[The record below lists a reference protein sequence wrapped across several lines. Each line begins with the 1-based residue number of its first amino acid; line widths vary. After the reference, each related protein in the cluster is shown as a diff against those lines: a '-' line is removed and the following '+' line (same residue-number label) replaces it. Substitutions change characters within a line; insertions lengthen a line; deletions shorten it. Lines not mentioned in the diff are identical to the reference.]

1 MKTTSTTY
9 VGMDV
14 HQNTI
19 AVSIR
24 RPGKAV
30 PEFTQRSAGAASVR
44 KLIADL
50 KTKHGTHLRACY
62 EAGPTGFGVQRA
74 FESAGIPCDVVAPSL
89 IPRKSGERRKTDRL
103 DAHRLSELLMQGA
116 LTAIHVPTPEDEA
129 ARDLVRQASTARSEL
144 GDAQRR
150 LRSFLLRH
158 DKRCGETQKKWG
170 KKFMAWLRGLRL
182 EQPHLQITLEM
193 MLRELDMRKEQ
204 VDTWDKHLEDLAR
217 SPAYARKVRM
227 LCCIKG
233 ICVFGALVLATE
245 LVAPE
250 RFLTARQMMS
260 YVGLVVAEDSSGQR
274 QKRLGI
280 TKTGN
285 AWARHIVVQA
295 AHAARFAN
303 VNRSSEIKKRRKG
316 QPQEVVDIAMKA
328 ERRLH
333 DRYVKLTSSG
343 KHSGKVKAAVAREL
357 TGFVWA
363 ILQVETHT
371 RAPLQVDADGVVIH

>member
-1 MKTTSTTY
+1 MKTTRTTY

-14 HQNTI
+14 HMDTI

-24 RPGKAV
+24 LPGKVA
-30 PEFTQRSAGAASVR
+30 PEFFQRTAMPASVK
-44 KLIADL
+44 KLVADL
-50 KTKHGTHLRACY
+50 KAKYGTDLRACY
-62 EAGPTGFGVQRA
+62 EAGPTGFGVHRV
-74 FESAGIPCDVVAPSL
+74 FENAGVPCDVVAPSL
-89 IPRKSGERRKTDRL
+89 IPRKPGERRKTDRL
-103 DAHRLSELLMQGA
+103 DAHHLSEMLMQGA

-158 DKRCGETQKKWG
+158 QQRCAETEKWG
-170 KKFMAWLRGLRL
+170 PKFMTWLRKLKL
-182 EQPHLQITLEM
+182 EQPLLQTTLQM
-193 MLRELDMRKEQ
+193 MLRELDMRQEQ
-204 VDTWDKHLEDLAR
+204 VDTWNKHLEELAR
-217 SPAYARKVRM
+217 SPAFERKVRM

-245 LVAPE
+245 LVSPE
-250 RFLTARQMMS
+250 RFRTARQLMS
-260 YVGLVVAEDSSGQR
+260 YVGLVVAEDSSGKRQR
-274 QKRLGI
+274 RLGI

-285 AWARHIVVQA
+285 AWVRHILIQA
-295 AHAARFAN
+295 VHAARFPS
-303 VNRSSEIKKRRKG
+303 VNRSKEIKKRRKG

-333 DRYVKLTSSG
+333 DRHVKLTSTG

-357 TGFVWA
+357 TGFIWA
-363 ILQVETHT
+363 ILQVEAHT